1 MEEQQQKKLT
11 DLLVL
16 KEQYEEATQENQ
28 LKVYRNIEQE
38 IKMLQDDLRIEQM
51 REKLIEEEA

>member
-1 MEEQQQKKLT
+1 MEEQQQKKLA